1 MRAWLLLILL
11 GSLVALIWVR
21 GWRPPDRYNPWAP
34 LDLRAEPDRF
44 LRYKMRRLAADPT
57 RCLAALRQADARF
70 SPVPDRAG
78 PGGCGWHDAVR
89 LRGTGVAMLSSPA
102 VMSCPLAATLVLF
115 DRDALQPAAR
125 ASFHQPVARID
136 HVGSYACRNV
146 YHRND
151 APLSRHARAQA
162 IDITGFRLA
171 DGRRVEIGKGWDD
184 VGPMGRFLH
193 RVHDRGCAVAGMLLG
208 PDYNAAHR
216 THFHIEASG
225 WGYCPGGG
233 SGQMR

>member
-11 GSLVALIWVR
+11 GSLIALAWVR

-34 LDLRAEPDRF
+34 LDLRAEPDPF
-44 LRYKMRRLAADPT
+44 LRYKLRRLAADPP
-57 RCLAALRQADARF
+57 RCRVALQRAGARF
-70 SPVPDRAG
+70 TSVDDRHG
-78 PGGCGWHDAVR
+78 PGDCGWHDAVR
-89 LRGTGVAMLSSPA
+89 LRGTGVAVLSSPA
-102 VMSCPLAATLVLF
+102 VMACPLAATLVLF

-125 ASFHQPVARID
+125 SAFQQPVVRID

-146 YHRND
+146 YHRSD

-162 IDITGFRLA
+162 IDITGFQLA
-171 DGRRVEIGKGWDD
+171 DGRQVRIGKAWDD
-184 VGPMGRFLH
+184 GTPAGRFLH
-193 RVHDRGCAVAGMLLG
+193 RVRARGCAVAGMLLG

-233 SGQMR
+233 WAQRR